1 MASYKTGH
9 LSYGR
14 YMLRTNPAFLQF
26 MEQFTAG
33 SSDGEQVAIK
43 TFDTG
48 AKLIHQGDSIR
59 HVYVIREGITKCYIA
74 EDNGKD
80 YIFEFLGKGEITGE
94 LEGIRK
100 EKCLCNIEA
109 ITPVTAYA
117 IPHTLFS
124 WLLLHNQPFNRL
136 LLEELAIRIRQTCI
150 RASYQQLYPIE
161 YALLRLLALEAEQ
174 DIVILKKDMA
184 SYLGITIRSFNRTL
198 KELRAKNILDPKGL
212 NIDLSKKQLDEIL
225 RRFEEL

>member
-1 MASYKTGH
+1 
-9 LSYGR
+9 
-14 YMLRTNPAFLQF
+14 MLRTNPAFLHF
-26 MEQFTAG
+26 MEQFTA
-33 SSDGEQVAIK
+33 SSAEGEAVAIK
-43 TFDTG
+43 TFTAG
-48 AKLIHQGDSIR
+48 TRLIRQGGTIS
-59 HVYVIREGITKCYIA
+59 HVYIIREGITKCYIE

-80 YIFEFLGKGEITGE
+80 YIFEFLGKGEITGD

-124 WLLLHNQPFNRL
+124 WLLVNNTEFNRL
-136 LLEELAIRIRQTCI
+136 MLEELVIRIRQTCI
-150 RASYQQLYPIE
+150 RASYQQLYPVE

-174 DIVILKKDMA
+174 DIVIPKKDMA

-198 KELRAKNILDPKGL
+198 KELRSKNILDPQGM
-212 NIDLSKKQLDEIL
+212 NIDLSRKQLEEIL
-225 RRFEEL
+225 RRFEDMG

>member
-1 MASYKTGH
+1 
-9 LSYGR
+9 
-14 YMLRTNPAFLQF
+14 MLRTNPAFLHF
-26 MEQFTAG
+26 MEQFTA
-33 SSDGEQVAIK
+33 SSAEGEAVAIK
-43 TFDTG
+43 TFTAG
-48 AKLIHQGDSIR
+48 TRLIRQGDTIS
-59 HVYVIREGITKCYIA
+59 HVYIIREGITKCYIE

-80 YIFEFLGKGEITGE
+80 YIFEFLGKGEITGD

-124 WLLLHNQPFNRL
+124 WLLVNNAEFNRL
-136 LLEELAIRIRQTCI
+136 MLEELVIRIRQTCI
-150 RASYQQLYPIE
+150 RASYQQLYPVE

-174 DIVILKKDMA
+174 DIVIPKKDMA

-198 KELRAKNILDPKGL
+198 KELRSKNILDPQGM
-212 NIDLSKKQLDEIL
+212 NIDLSRKQLEEIL
-225 RRFEEL
+225 RRFEDMG

>member
-1 MASYKTGH
+1 
-9 LSYGR
+9 
-14 YMLRTNPAFLQF
+14 MLRTNPAFLHF
-26 MEQFTAG
+26 MEQFTA
-33 SSDGEQVAIK
+33 SSAEGEAVAIK
-43 TFDTG
+43 TFAAGTR
-48 AKLIHQGDSIR
+48 LIRQGDTIS
-59 HVYVIREGITKCYIA
+59 HVYIIREGITKCYIE

-80 YIFEFLGKGEITGE
+80 YIFEFLGKGEITGD

-124 WLLLHNQPFNRL
+124 WLLVNNTEFNRL
-136 LLEELAIRIRQTCI
+136 MLEELVIRIRQTCI
-150 RASYQQLYPIE
+150 RASYQQLYPVE

-174 DIVILKKDMA
+174 DIVIPKKDMA

-198 KELRAKNILDPKGL
+198 KELRSKNILDPQGM
-212 NIDLSKKQLDEIL
+212 NIDLSRKQLEEIL
-225 RRFEEL
+225 RRFEDMG

>member
-1 MASYKTGH
+1 
-9 LSYGR
+9 
-14 YMLRTNPAFLQF
+14 MLRTNPAFLHF
-26 MEQFTAG
+26 MEQFTA
-33 SSDGEQVAIK
+33 SSAEGEAVAIK
-43 TFDTG
+43 TFTAG
-48 AKLIHQGDSIR
+48 TRLIRQGDTIS
-59 HVYVIREGITKCYIA
+59 HVYIIREGITKCYIE

-80 YIFEFLGKGEITGE
+80 YIFEFLGKGEITGD

-124 WLLLHNQPFNRL
+124 WLLVNNTEFNRL
-136 LLEELAIRIRQTCI
+136 MLEELVIRIRQTCI
-150 RASYQQLYPIE
+150 RASYQQLYPVE

-174 DIVILKKDMA
+174 DIVIPKKDMA

-198 KELRAKNILDPKGL
+198 KELRSKNILDPQGM
-212 NIDLSKKQLDEIL
+212 NIDLSRKQLEEIL
-225 RRFEEL
+225 RRFEDMG